1 MNFFRTIIPIK
12 KELDIKHPNKI
23 MMFGSCFT
31 ENIGQKLIDHKFSV
45 SCNPLGIL
53 FNPISIQQTIFRIIN
68 NTPVTK
74 DDLFEVEGVWNS
86 FLFHS
91 QFAQLSAQDYLNNVN
106 QKIEEAHSFLK
117 SCDFLFITLGTA
129 WIYEDKATNQP
140 VANCHKVE
148 SSRFNR
154 RRISETE
161 CCDTLLNIIQEIQTI
176 NQQIKFIFTVSPIR
190 HWKDGAHGN
199 QLSKSTLLLSI
210 DKICEMYSD
219 CSYFPSYEILMDELR
234 DYRFYADDMLHPSE
248 SAINYIW
255 ERFSDCYFSEE
266 TKKINKE
273 VEEINLAINHRPF
286 NPDSLNYQRF
296 KENTQ
301 KKIKDIENK
310 YPFIKF

>member
-161 CCDTLLNIIQEIQTI
+161 CRDTLLNIIQEIQTI

>member
-129 WIYEDKATNQP
+129 WIYEDKATNQL